1 MSEGQRPTPDN
12 ASAPPQRSS
21 RRSRILLTAV
31 VGIYLLLGGVYAVVF
46 PLGHAPDE
54 PAHFAYVLFIA
65 ENGRLPDYHAD
76 DVGYESYQ
84 APLYY
89 TLSAGVC
96 KLTMMAAEAAGGG
109 LTADA
114 PAALDRALTEGELPP
129 QIDKHPWVPRAQY
142 MLMFASWKQA
152 LQYSP
157 AQRAGWLAVRLFT
170 VVLGGLAVVLGWWIM
185 RVLFPRREWLANT
198 VAVGMAFLPMYT
210 HICAAVGN
218 DPPTVV
224 IVELS
229 VLLTLLMLRDG
240 PTPRRVGLLGVSLG
254 LGMLVKD
261 SANVVIP
268 VALLALAWSAGRRYE
283 PEPHESFLADL
294 ARRIVALRWGLILK
308 RGALM
313 LGAIAAVAGWWFAR
327 NALLY
332 GEVLHYPANPQ
343 TQLPWDY
350 YLIFPSHLWLAV
362 SLHVPMTFR
371 NFWGNFAWTNIA
383 LPMWMYWAFMAI
395 SLLPV
400 PGLVLLSADARA
412 GRIEWTPQRRRAFAV
427 VLLTLA
433 LMAAAVTG
441 HALFIGIGGGSQGRY
456 YFPVLFALSL
466 LWTLGVARLLQRD
479 ARPQLQWAVGAA
491 MLAFNLWCLLALII
505 PFYRAL
511 GS

>member
-1 MSEGQRPTPDN
+1 MLC
-12 ASAPPQRSS
+12 AWLVLA
-21 RRSRILLTAV
+21 
-31 VGIYLLLGGVYAVVF
+31 GVYAFVF

-65 ENGRLPDYHAD
+65 ENGRLPHYYEDE
-76 DVGYESYQ
+76 VGYESYQ

-96 KLTMMAAEAAGGG
+96 KLTMLA
-109 LTADA
+109 ADA
-114 PAALDRALTEGELPP
+114 LNAGDQPVEPRVLREPSAPGSPLPP
-129 QIDKHPWVPRAQY
+129 QIDKHPWVPWAQY
-142 MLMFASWKQA
+142 WLMLESWRQA
-152 LQYSP
+152 LALTP
-157 AQRAGWLAVRLFT
+157 AQRAGWRAVRLFT
-170 VVLGGLAVVLGWWIM
+170 ALLGGLGVLLAWRII
-185 RVLFPRREWLANT
+185 RVLYPDREWLAPA
-198 VAVGMAFLPMYT
+198 VAGGMAFLPMYV
-210 HICAAVGN
+210 HISAAAGN

-229 VLLTLLMLRDG
+229 VLLVLLVLRDG
-240 PTPRRVGLLGVSLG
+240 PSPRRVGLLGVSLG
-254 LGMLVKD
+254 LGMLTKD

-283 PEPHESFLADL
+283 PEPHDSYLTDL
-294 ARRIVALRWGLILK
+294 ARRVVALRWGLILK

-313 LGAIAAVAGWWFAR
+313 LGMIAVVAGWWFVR
-327 NALLY
+327 NAVLY
-332 GEVLHYPANPQ
+332 GEPLHYPANPQ

-350 YLIFPSHLWLAV
+350 YFMFPSHLGLAL

-383 LPMWMYWAFMAI
+383 LPTWMYWALLAV

-400 PGLVLLSADARA
+400 PGLVLLIADARA
-412 GRIEWTPQRRRAFAV
+412 GRSDWAVEPERGFAV

-433 LMAAAVTG
+433 LLAAAVTA

-456 YFPVLFALSL
+456 YFPALFALSL
-466 LWTLGVARLLQRD
+466 LWMMGVARLLPERTHHVL
-479 ARPQLQWAVGAA
+479 PFVTGAA
-491 MLAFNLWCLLALII
+491 MLALNLYCLFGVIV

-511 GS
+511 GA